1 MGRAA
6 GRADSADSEGP
17 AWPAPRE
24 NPDLV
29 GHEDAEETLLSAYH
43 RGRLGHAWLISG
55 QRGIGKATLAFRFAR
70 YIFAS
75 DGPAPVD
82 GRRLAVAP
90 EHPVFRRLASGAHAD
105 LITIERTV
113 NDKTGRLRS
122 EISVAEARA
131 LPRFFATTAAEGGWR
146 IAIVDRLDE
155 MNRFGA
161 NALLKILEEPPDNA
175 LILLISS
182 APGSVLAT
190 IQSRCHRLAL
200 RPLDVTGLCALLAAR
215 FPESSEVD
223 NLALARLSNGSPGRA
238 FPLAAAGGIAVYR
251 DMVALLDTLPR
262 IDGAALHRFSD
273 RLARTGNAGLYRAA
287 RELLLAWVARMV
299 REAAAGAEGE
309 DVVPGEHALFRRLC
323 AGRGLDPWVEVW
335 DNIGRLF
342 VQADS
347 VNLDKKQVVMS
358 AFTALE
364 KAARG

>member
-1 MGRAA
+1 MSEAD
-6 GRADSADSEGP
+6 GRADSEAP
-17 AWPAPRE
+17 PWPRPRE

-29 GHEDAEETLLSAYH
+29 GHEGAEKALLSAYH

-70 YIFAS
+70 YLLAS
-75 DGPAPVD
+75 QGPSPED
-82 GRRLAVAP
+82 GRRLALAP
-90 EHPVFRRLASGAHAD
+90 EHPVFRRLAGGAHAD

-122 EISVAEARA
+122 EIAVGEVRA

-146 IAIVDRLDE
+146 IAVVDCLDE
-155 MNRFGA
+155 MNRHGA
-161 NALLKILEEPPDNA
+161 NSLLKILEEPPNNA
-175 LILLISS
+175 LILLISNS
-182 APGSVLAT
+182 PGSVLPT
-190 IQSRCHRLAL
+190 IRSRCHRLAL
-200 RPLDVTGLCALLAAR
+200 QPLGLEALCKLLAAR
-215 FPESSEVD
+215 FPELSEAD
-223 NLALARLSNGSPGRA
+223 NLALAQVSNGSPGRA

-251 DMVALLDTLPR
+251 DMVALLQTLPR

-273 RLARTGNAGLYRAA
+273 RLARASNAGLYRAA
-287 RELLLAWVARMV
+287 RELLLAWIARMV
-299 REAAAGAEGE
+299 REAAAGTEGE
-309 DVVPGEHALFRRLC
+309 DVVPGEQALMRRLC
-323 AGRGLDPWVEVW
+323 AGRGLDPWLEVW
-335 DNIGRLF
+335 ENIGRLF